1 MFDIGWSEIAII
13 ALIALIVIGPKDLPK
28 VLKTIGYWVG
38 KARSLTREFQKGVED
53 VIKEAELDE
62 VRDQI
67 NSSVKDFDI
76 KDQIEKSIDP
86 DAELTDAFDVTM
98 DENMSETAGE
108 EKAEEKQVK
117 KEASGAKKAVKAKEP
132 PAKPLADAERMPT
145 ISSPEDD
152 GGKDKA

>member
-53 VIKEAELDE
+53 LIKEAELDE

-86 DAELTDAFDVTM
+86 DAELSEAFDVSM
-98 DENMSETAGE
+98 DENMNETAVE
-108 EKAEEKQVK
+108 EKKPVK
-117 KEASGAKKAVKAKEP
+117 NETSGAKKAAKPKEP
-132 PAKPLADAERMPT
+132 PATPLADAEKMPA

>member
-86 DAELTDAFDVTM
+86 DAELTEAFDVTM
-98 DENMSETAGE
+98 DENMSETAV
-108 EKAEEKQVK
+108 EEKQEK
-117 KEASGAKKAVKAKEP
+117 KQASGAKKAAKTKEP
-132 PAKPLADAERMPT
+132 SAKPLADAEKMPT

-152 GGKDKA
+152 GDKDKA